1 MGHNT
6 VRGNYEKLVKRLNKF
21 PQGVPP
27 SETLYEILRL
37 LFSEDEAKLV
47 ALLPI
52 KPFTIKTAAKAWKKD
67 VEETSV
73 ILNELASR
81 ALLVD
86 VERDGNQTF
95 SLPPPMAG
103 FFEFSMMRIGG
114 KIDQKVLGELFYQ
127 YMNVEDEFVTELMT
141 LPTPIG
147 RAFIN
152 EESIEDKTIHVL
164 DYERATEVIK
174 TASHIGIGTCYCR
187 HKKEHVNQNCDAPM
201 EICMTFNQTAASLI
215 KYGYARQVE
224 VDECMDLL
232 EVAKKHNLVQFGD
245 NVQNEVAFICNCCSC
260 CCEALIGA
268 RKVGPSQAINS
279 SNFICNIITENCVGC
294 SKCMEVCPVEAI
306 KMVSTNSPKRKE
318 KVAVLEEENCIG
330 CGVCERVCSVD
341 AITMEEREQ
350 RVFTPVNMAHR
361 VVLEAIE
368 TNKLQN
374 LIFDNQAHFSHRALA
389 SILGA
394 ILKLPPA
401 KQILA
406 SKQVKSKYILKLI
419 ENNKQK
425 IVNTHILK
433 DR

>member
-6 VRGNYEKLVKRLNKF
+6 SRSGYEKLVERLNKF

-27 SETLYEILRL
+27 SSTLYEILRL
-37 LFSEDEAKLV
+37 LFSEEEATLV
-47 ALLPI
+47 SLLPI
-52 KPFTIKTAAKAWKKD
+52 KPFNAKTAAKAWKMT
-67 VEETSV
+67 EEEASE

-127 YMNVEDEFVTELMT
+127 YMNVEDEFVTELLT

-152 EESIEDKTIHVL
+152 EEAIVKNKVEVL
-164 DYERATEVIK
+164 DYERATEIIK
-174 TASHIGIGTCYCR
+174 TASDIGIGTCYCR
-187 HKKEHVNQNCDAPM
+187 HKKEHVGLNCDAPM
-201 EICMTFNQTAASLI
+201 EICMTFNATATSLI
-215 KYGYARQVE
+215 KYEYARRVD
-224 VDECMDLL
+224 VDECLDLL
-232 EVAKKHNLVQFGD
+232 EVAKEHNLVQFGD

-260 CCEALIGA
+260 CCEALVGA
-268 RKVGPSQAINS
+268 RKVGPYQAINS
-279 SNFICNIITENCVGC
+279 SNFICNVIQENCVGC
-294 SKCMEVCPVEAI
+294 SKCVEVCPVEALS
-306 KMVSTNSPKRKE
+306 MVSANSNVNIKQ
-318 KVAVLEEENCIG
+318 KVAQLDEMNCIG
-330 CGVCERVCSVD
+330 CGVCERVCKVD
-341 AITMEEREQ
+341 AITMEQREA
-350 RVFTPVNMAHR
+350 RVFTPVDMAHR

-374 LIFDNQAHFSHRALA
+374 LFFDNQAHFKHRALA
-389 SILGA
+389 SIVGA
-394 ILKLPPA
+394 ILRLPPA

-406 SKQVKSKYILKLI
+406 SKQVKSKYILRLI
-419 ENNKQK
+419 HKNNSK
-425 IVNTHILK
+425 IVNKHVQ
-433 DR
+433 

>member
-6 VRGNYEKLVKRLNKF
+6 SRTGYEKLVERLNKF

-27 SETLYEILRL
+27 SSTLYEILRL
-37 LFSEDEAKLV
+37 LFSEEEATLV
-47 ALLPI
+47 SLLPI
-52 KPFTIKTAAKAWKKD
+52 KPFNAKTAAKAWKKT
-67 VEETSV
+67 EEEASV
-73 ILNELASR
+73 VLNELASR

-152 EESIEDKTIHVL
+152 EEAIQKNKVEVL
-164 DYERATEVIK
+164 DYERATEIIK
-174 TASHIGIGTCYCR
+174 TASDIGIGTCYCR
-187 HKKEHVNQNCDAPM
+187 HKKEHVGQNCDAPM
-201 EICMTFNQTAASLI
+201 EICMTFNATASSLI
-215 KYGYARQVE
+215 KHDYAKRVD
-224 VDECMDLL
+224 VDECLRLL
-232 EVAKKHNLVQFGD
+232 DVAKDHNLVQFGD

-260 CCEALIGA
+260 CCEALVGA
-268 RKVGPSQAINS
+268 RKVGPYQAINS
-279 SNFICNIITENCVGC
+279 SNFICNIIEENCVGC
-294 SKCMEVCPVEAI
+294 SKCVEVCPVEALS
-306 KMVSTNSPKRKE
+306 MVSANLNTNIKQ
-318 KVAVLEEENCIG
+318 KVAQLDEKNCIG
-330 CGVCERVCSVD
+330 CGVCERVCKVD
-341 AITMEEREQ
+341 AITMEQREQ
-350 RVFTPVNMAHR
+350 RVFTPVDMAHR

-374 LIFDNQAHFSHRALA
+374 LFFDNQAHFRHRAMA
-389 SILGA
+389 SIVGA
-394 ILKLPPA
+394 ILRLPPA

-419 ENNKQK
+419 SNKK
-425 IVNTHILK
+425 KNRVNSHLK
-433 DR
+433 